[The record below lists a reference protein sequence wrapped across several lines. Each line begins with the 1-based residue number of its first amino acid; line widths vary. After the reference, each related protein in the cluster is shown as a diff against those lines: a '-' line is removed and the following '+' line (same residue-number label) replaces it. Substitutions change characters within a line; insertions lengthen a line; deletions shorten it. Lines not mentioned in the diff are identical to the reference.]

1 MHSHY
6 FWTGRW
12 LTDVESDAV
21 LTAQER
27 PSGTY
32 IPRTVFPTI
41 SALSSTTP
49 VVEPGELD
57 SAARR
62 LCGEY

>member
-32 IPRTVFPTI
+32 SKPLFVYGPR
-41 SALSSTTP
+41 
-49 VVEPGELD
+49 G
-57 SAARR
+57 
-62 LCGEY
+62 